1 MALGINFQ
9 YLWIK
14 LNICVNIK
22 FIHVDKNKSV
32 TRRNLTL
39 ETRRSVFLLLLLL
52 LLLNSL
58 LFASFLLSRLSG
70 LSQATRQQLAGDETG
85 VCHTSIGVRID
96 TFAECETEVAFG
108 AMY

>member
-14 LNICVNIK
+14 LNICIKIK

-39 ETRRSVFLLLLLL
+39 ETSKCFPPPSPQFSPFCIVSFVPIVRIVTSDKATASGRR
-52 LLLNSL
+52 
-58 LFASFLLSRLSG
+58 
-70 LSQATRQQLAGDETG
+70 DG